1 MIPLS
6 IYSLSTLINCYYSI
20 IIMRIMRMIVLVVW
34 LLFLLTTAAHVRCDD
49 GDQQGSQCIEKE
61 KEALL
66 SFKRVADPGSLP
78 DCWGNFNRTLFFLKL
93 DSNEF
98 SRKIPISIGS
108 LTKLQSLQL
117 EHNNFLGPLPST
129 LKNCTRL
136 QVLDLGWN
144 SLEGIIPSWIGERFT
159 SLVFLNLKSNEFQGN
174 IPLNLCHLS
183 HIQILDLSLN
193 NLNGAIPSCFANF
206 TSMVQNTGH
215 TSPNILITYGPDY
228 MGEYQSLASRV
239 IWKGIEYE
247 YQSILGLLRLIDL
260 SSNKLAGEIPVDM
273 TRLLELTQLNLS
285 RNELS
290 GNIPKEIGSLTKL
303 ESLDLSHNK
312 LSGAIPISLAQ
323 VSLLNHLDLSNNRL
337 SGKIPTSTQLQSFHD
352 STYTMNHGLC
362 GPPLTSSCH
371 EDGTLE
377 EGSLA
382 SAHDKEDETWF
393 ELSWF
398 YKGIGVGFTIGFCGV
413 CVNIVTIKHSLRNI
427 LSKALR

>member
-1 MIPLS
+1 MS
-6 IYSLSTLINCYYSI
+6 NNQFS
-20 IIMRIMRMIVLVVW
+20 
-34 LLFLLTTAAHVRCDD
+34 
-49 GDQQGSQCIEKE
+49 
-61 KEALL
+61 
-66 SFKRVADPGSLP
+66 GSLP

-144 SLEGIIPSWIGERFT
+144 SFEGIIPLWIGERFT

-193 NLNGAIPSCFANF
+193 NLSGAIPSCFANF
-206 TSMVQNTGH
+206 TSMVQNTGA

-247 YQSILGLLRLIDL
+247 YKSILGLLRLIDL
-260 SSNKLAGEIPVDM
+260 SSNKLGGEIPIDM

-337 SGKIPTSTQLQSFHD
+337 SGKIPTSTQLQSFHA

-371 EDGTLE
+371 EDGTLQ

-398 YKGIGVGFTIGFCGV
+398 YKGIGVGFTVGFCGV
-413 CVNIVTIKHSLRNI
+413 CVNLVMIKHFMHSLRNV